1 MSSLPTVASLRV
13 DSFRNFTDARGTL
26 VAIELAQA
34 VSFSPKRIFW
44 ITGASPGATRG
55 QHGHKR
61 CQQYMVCCEGRVDI
75 DAFDGSDRRSF
86 TLERGQALLI
96 PPLIYTAET
105 YLTEDSLLLVVCDQ
119 PFDKDDYIHS
129 RDELISVRGQKDAL
143 GPSLG
148 EDDPAHRP
156 AGR

>member
-1 MSSLPTVASLRV
+1 MRTWAVAV
-13 DSFRNFTDARGTL
+13 
-26 VAIELAQA
+26 VAGFVGFATQASAQ
-34 VSFSPKRIFW
+34 S
-44 ITGASPGATRG
+44 GDATRG
-55 QHGHKR
+55 QHGHKL
-61 CQQYMVCCEGRVDI
+61 CQQYMVCCEGRIRI
-75 DAFDGSDRRSF
+75 DAFDGAHTRDF
-86 TLERGQALLI
+86 TLERGQALLV
-96 PPLIYTAET
+96 PPLIYAAET
-105 YLTEDSLLLVVCDQ
+105 YLTENSLLLVICDQ